1 MSFLKVDSVCACL
14 IHSLFQRRKRSST
27 GRGGSTRG
35 GRGGGGGGEGEGRKI
50 RRKKVFVDRLHDVF
64 SPVQTPYFS
73 NVIGHGPKVVCSMVH
88 CLSGL

>member
-1 MSFLKVDSVCACL
+1 MRVW
-14 IHSLFQRRKRSST
+14 ST
-27 GRGGSTRG
+27 HCFKDENDRQQEEGGVRGEG
-35 GRGGGGGGEGEGRKI
+35 GGGGGGGEGEGRKI